1 MPGPPPFGN
10 RWYAQDAAPDVL
22 GPMEAQGTTV
32 RPLRASGRSV
42 SQKMGN
48 FKRYT
53 AVGAHGR
60 QKLRRRI

>member
-32 RPLRASGRSV
+32 RPYGPLADPSARKWAILNV
-42 SQKMGN
+42 T
-48 FKRYT
+48 RYYP
-53 AVGAHGR
+53 VYV
-60 QKLRRRI
+60 